1 MATQDTA
8 EYILEKVAPVFNRQ
22 GYVGASMSDLT
33 KATNLTKGAIYGHFT
48 NKEELAFK
56 AFRWS
61 VRQLFGPM
69 QKDINAA
76 RSALAKLKVI
86 TAYYAGYYAVAERNG
101 GCPVLNVSVDA
112 RFNNPKL
119 FNEARSFSR
128 MLVNGMEQI
137 IYDGIMEGE
146 IKDDVVAGNVAKNI
160 YSIIQGGVFM
170 AATHGDES
178 YLLEAVRHVEEVVI
192 THIQQ

>member
-1 MATQDTA
+1 MDTA
-8 EYILEKVAPVFNRQ
+8 DYILEKVAPVFNRQ

-48 NKEELAFK
+48 NKQELAFK

-61 VRQLFGPM
+61 VRRVFAPL

-76 RSALAKLKVI
+76 QGGIDKLYAI
-86 TAYYAGYYAVAERNG
+86 TRYYEGYYHFAEENG

-119 FNEARSFSR
+119 FEEARSFSR

-146 IKDDVVAGNVAKNI
+146 IKEDVQAGILAKNI

-170 AATHGDES
+170 ASTHGDES
-178 YLLEAVRHVEEVVI
+178 YLVEATRHI
-192 THIQQ
+192 NTHIIERIKQ